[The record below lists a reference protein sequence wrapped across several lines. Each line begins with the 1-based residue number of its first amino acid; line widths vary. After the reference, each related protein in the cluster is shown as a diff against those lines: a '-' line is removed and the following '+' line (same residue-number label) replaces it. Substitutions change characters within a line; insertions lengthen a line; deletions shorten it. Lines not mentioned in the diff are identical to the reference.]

1 MNRLLLGSL
10 LVLLV
15 VSVPSAFAHN
25 LISAYPDNRVIDNA
39 VQLPSVL
46 DGSWFTL
53 EVSDGNTIHYYQ
65 LDLERNQEVGM
76 IQVLV
81 PATNQPLDVYEL
93 NVISSTTSLVAVPLE
108 EPVLFTEEIT
118 QSDWYI
124 IYDET
129 FVAPETDTY
138 TFIISNVSGESGKF
152 AFVIGNDEE
161 FILDNFIFILPSAI
175 FQIKWFFD
183 DFLFFILLFSVLI
196 IIDFVIVKKFKKR
209 K

>member
-15 VSVPSAFAHN
+15 VAVPTASAHN
-25 LISAYPDNRVIDNA
+25 LISAYPDNRVINNA
-39 VQLPSVL
+39 VMIPSVL
-46 DGSWFTL
+46 DDSWFTL
-53 EVSDGNTIHYYQ
+53 EVSDGNEIHYYQ
-65 LDLERNQEVGM
+65 IDLERNQEVKT

-93 NVISSTTSLVAVPLE
+93 NVIGTTTSLVAVPLE

-124 IYDET
+124 IYDEE

-138 TFIISNVSGESGKF
+138 TFIISNESGESGKF
-152 AFVIGNDEE
+152 AFTIGNEE
-161 FILDNFIFILPSAI
+161 KFILDSFIFILPSSI

-183 DFLFFILLFSVLI
+183 DWTFFILLFSALI
-196 IIDFVIVKKFKKR
+196 IIDIVLVKKFRKK
-209 K
+209 